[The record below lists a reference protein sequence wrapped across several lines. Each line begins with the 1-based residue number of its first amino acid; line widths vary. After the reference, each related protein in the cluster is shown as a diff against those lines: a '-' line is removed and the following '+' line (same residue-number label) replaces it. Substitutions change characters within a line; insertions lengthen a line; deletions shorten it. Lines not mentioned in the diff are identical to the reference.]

1 MSFLNSIVNFGKSA
15 LGFISGDTLG
25 GSIARTAILGFATKK
40 INDMIVKDN
49 QAREPAQRDMG
60 TREQVDPDTEHRIPV
75 VYGNAYIEGMIT
87 DAVLTPNK
95 QTMWYCVTLCE
106 KTGPLIN
113 GTASVTSFQE
123 VYWNGLRVEFAS
135 DGVTVSGMVS
145 ENKEVVSQYNGKVRF
160 YPFNNG
166 SNSPTKFV
174 GPGSGNAAPAYS
186 IFPNWTPAHTMD
198 QLVFCLVRV
207 DYDGANRVT
216 GLGNLRFRLN
226 NTMKAP
232 GDVLYDYMTNTR
244 YGAGVPPE
252 EMNT

>member
-1 MSFLNSIVNFGKSA
+1 MSFIDSIVNFGKQA
-15 LGFISGDTLG
+15 LGFVTGDTLG

-40 INDMIVKDN
+40 INDMVAKESDAGSAPI
-49 QAREPAQRDMG
+49 RDMG
-60 TREQVDPDTEHRIPV
+60 TREQVDPDTEHSVPV
-75 VYGNAYIEGMIT
+75 VYGNAFVEGMIT

-95 QTMWYCVTLCE
+95 QTMWYCITLCE
-106 KTGPLIN
+106 KTGPQIN
-113 GTASVTSFQE
+113 GTPSVISFQE

-145 ENKEVVSQYNGKVRF
+145 PDGAVVENYNGKVKF

-166 SNSPTKFV
+166 SNSATKFTTQ
-174 GPGSGNAAPAYS
+174 GTGNTAPAYS
-186 IFPNWTPAHTMD
+186 IFPNWTANHTMN

-226 NTMKAP
+226 NTLRQP
-232 GDVLYDYMTNTR
+232 GDVLYDYMTNAR
-244 YGAGVPPE
+244 YGAGIPPE